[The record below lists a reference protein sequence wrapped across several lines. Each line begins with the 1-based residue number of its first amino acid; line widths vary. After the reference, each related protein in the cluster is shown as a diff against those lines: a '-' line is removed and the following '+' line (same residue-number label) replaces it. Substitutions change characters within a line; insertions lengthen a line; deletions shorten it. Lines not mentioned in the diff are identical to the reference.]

1 MARSVLVVASQT
13 ATSPQLIEALQARA
27 GEGDAHLTLLMPASG
42 IGYTAKE
49 QTQET
54 LEAALETWRENG
66 LADADGVVGD
76 ADPLVAVHETWDP
89 LRHDEIIVSTLPG
102 HASKWLRSDLPHRV
116 ARLTDADG
124 VVGDADPLVAVHE
137 TWDPLRHDE
146 IIVSTLPGN
155 VSRWLQADLPHR
167 IARLTDAQV
176 THVLSSTPQAPIAWE
191 QAPPKERP
199 SLGPLSVLA
208 WGRPKDET
216 DAERERRLRARGRAG
231 TP

>member
-116 ARLTDADG
+116 ARLTDA
-124 VVGDADPLVAVHE
+124 H
-137 TWDPLRHDE
+137 
-146 IIVSTLPGN
+146 
-155 VSRWLQADLPHR
+155 
-167 IARLTDAQV
+167 V
-176 THVLSSTPQAPIAWE
+176 THVLSSTPQTPFTWE
-191 QAPPKERP
+191 KEPPRERAAM
-199 SLGPLSVLA
+199 GPLSVLS
-208 WGRPKDET
+208 WGRPKDES
-216 DAERERRLRARGRAG
+216 DAEREKRERASRR
-231 TP
+231 